1 MKNAAWT
8 CVASQSVSEGMD
20 HVEEARAKIVQA
32 MECLEDALADGLPA
46 QSPHSG
52 QEEIKLAIGKFKAK
66 IEITLARVAEAEALI
81 FG

>member
-1 MKNAAWT
+1 
-8 CVASQSVSEGMD
+8 MD
-20 HVEEARAKIVQA
+20 RIEEARVKIVQA
-32 MECLEDALADGLPA
+32 MECPEGALADGLPA

-66 IEITLARVAEAEALI
+66 IEIALARVAEAEVSI